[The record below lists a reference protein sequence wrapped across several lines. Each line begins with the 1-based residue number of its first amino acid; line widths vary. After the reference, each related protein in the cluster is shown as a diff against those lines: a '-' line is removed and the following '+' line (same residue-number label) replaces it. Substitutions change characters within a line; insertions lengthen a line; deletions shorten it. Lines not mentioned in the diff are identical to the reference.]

1 MRWHRWLVV
10 LPLLSCSDVTDVAS
24 GVVQVEV
31 LAPLITTL
39 DVGDTTRILARALD
53 VNGQVVQTTIDWVA
67 LDTTLQVDQAG
78 LVLGNSIGL
87 GRIQAKN
94 GTLISNTV
102 NLTVIPRPDTLV
114 IIGEDT
120 LRVMLGEAGSAPLTT
135 RLDSF
140 QQGDTI
146 PANGAQIIYEVV
158 EPVFADPSQR
168 SVEFTGQVLIDT
180 VTTGTEG
187 TPLFPLFLN
196 RVVGVISPDSAIV
209 VITGLRSRRATE
221 VDDSTIVFTADT
233 VPGSGQRFIIRFDN
247 N

>member
-10 LPLLSCSDVTDVAS
+10 LPLLSCSDITDLSS

-39 DVGDTTRILARALD
+39 DVGDTVRVLARALD
-53 VNGQVVQTTIDWVA
+53 ANGQVVQTTIDWVA

-78 LVLGNSIGL
+78 LVLGDFIGL
-87 GRIQAKN
+87 GRIQAKS

-102 NLTVIPRPDTLV
+102 NLTVLPRPDTLV
-114 IIGEDT
+114 IVGEDT
-120 LRVMLGEAGSAPLTT
+120 LRVLFGLGGSPALTT

-140 QQGDTI
+140 QQSDTI

-158 EPVFADPSQR
+158 EPVFTDPTQR

-180 VTTGTEG
+180 VTTGPDG
-187 TPLFPLFLN
+187 TPLISVFLN
-196 RVVGVISPDSAIV
+196 RVVGVTSPDSAIV
-209 VITGLRSRRATE
+209 VITGLRSRHATQ
-221 VDDSTIVFTADT
+221 VDDSTIVVTADT